1 MDPDIFTFVDDSA
14 EKISF
19 ETLFLIFIVWIFG
32 NVFGLTALAIELLVN
47 KWIQANAHRRQK
59 I

>member
-1 MDPDIFTFVDDSA
+1 MDQEIFTFVDDSA
-14 EKISF
+14 QKISL

-32 NVFGLTALAIELLVN
+32 NIFGLTALAIELLVN
-47 KWIQANAHRRQK
+47 KWNQAKAHGRQK